1 MSEVLENGL
10 TVFENAVVKK
20 TEQNT
25 RTQRRQRDKA
35 LSKIKELQFEIDRLN
50 EMIDIWEAPV
60 RKITGGFSSEEVLNG
75 TMEAKQAQLVAESNL
90 SEDQVE
96 VDDDA
101 EVDMRESNNIPQII
115 D

>member
-60 RKITGGFSSEEVLNG
+60 RKITGGFSSKEVLDG

-90 SEDQVE
+90 NEDQVE

-101 EVDMRESNNIPQII
+101 EVDMRESNNIPQIV

>member
-35 LSKIKELQFEIDRLN
+35 LGKIKELQFEIDRLN

-90 SEDQVE
+90 NEDQVE